1 MSYIRS
7 PFLVIQDF
15 ISPKMCDSVLSQV
28 EIKQPDVDKED
39 KPIKMER
46 HQDELENIL
55 FSRFKEF
62 IPSIEERYNAKYRAT
77 EKLVFQ
83 YYPENSSKPAEQPG
97 CESSKFIRRKWVKTR
112 DVDLTGILWLKDY
125 NNNVPLDPRT
135 ETYGGKLEFP
145 VYNFSLVPQRGT
157 LVLFPAGPHFICA
170 ISPILVSPLYQVKFN
185 VCISEK
191 NGGMWF
197 YQPAR
202 FLFDE
207 KLGPLYSWFNDY
219 I

>member
-15 ISPKMCDSVLSQV
+15 ISHKACESILGKIEVR
-28 EIKQPDVDKED
+28 QPDLDKD
-39 KPIKMER
+39 DRPIKME
-46 HQDELENIL
+46 HHNDELENGL

-62 IPSIEERYNAKYRAT
+62 VPTIEERYGAKYRAT

-83 YYPENSSKPAEQPG
+83 YFPEDSSKPAENPG
-97 CESSKFIRRKWVKTR
+97 CESSKFLRRKWVKMK
-112 DVDLTGILWLKDY
+112 DIDLTGILWLKDY

-157 LVLFPAGPHFICA
+157 LVLFPAGPHFIYA

-185 VCISEK
+185 VCVTEP
-191 NGGMWF
+191 NGGLWF
-197 YQPAR
+197 YQPAN
-202 FLFDE
+202 FLYDE
-207 KLGPLYSWFNDY
+207 RKGPLESWFNEY